1 MPVTSARKTARHAKP
16 STVAPAIAAGGLTA
30 AFVVADGA
38 ALATASSAAVPSTVG
53 RAAAT
58 ADDFAR
64 LRQCESGGNYR
75 ANTGNGYYGAYQFS
89 ASTWR
94 GIGYSGMPH
103 QASPGTQDEA
113 AAKLQARSGWG
124 QWPACSRKLGLG
136 RSGYTPTHAAPA
148 AGKHA
153 APKAARKAAPKKP
166 AAQNAAPKKSA
177 APKATPAR
185 ASRTRVAAPRTAPL
199 LDRAITL
206 EDRGT
211 YRLVVAQ
218 WQARMKQ
225 RGWSITVDGRFGPRS
240 AEVAQRFAAEKGL
253 TSTPAGTVDRA
264 LMTAAWTAPLQGAL
278 PAPAAPRITFV
289 AGALRA

>member
-1 MPVTSARKTARHAKP
+1 MPSARKNARHAKP
-16 STVAPAIAAGGLTA
+16 SPVAPALAAGGLTA

-38 ALATASSAAVPSTVG
+38 ALVTSSSAAPPSTVG
-53 RAAAT
+53 RAAAS

-103 QASPGTQDEA
+103 QASPATQDQA

-136 RSGYTPTHAAPA
+136 RGGYTPTHAAPA

-153 APKAARKAAPKKP
+153 APARKAAPKTV
-166 AAQNAAPKKSA
+166 AAP
-177 APKATPAR
+177 PAR
-185 ASRTRVAAPRTAPL
+185 ASRTRVTAPRTAPL

-206 EDRGT
+206 EDRST

-264 LMTAAWTAPLQGAL
+264 LMTAAWTAPLQGAP
-278 PAPAAPRITFV
+278 PAPVAPRLTLV
-289 AGALRA
+289 AGELRA

>member
-1 MPVTSARKTARHAKP
+1 MPSARSTARHAKP

-58 ADDFAR
+58 SDDFAR
-64 LRQCESGGNYR
+64 LRACESGGNYGT
-75 ANTGNGYYGAYQFS
+75 NTGNGYYGAYQFS

-94 GIGYSGMPH
+94 GVGFSGMPH
-103 QASPGTQDEA
+103 QASPATQDQA

-136 RSGYTPTHAAPA
+136 RSGYTPSHAAPA
-148 AGKHA
+148 PGKHA
-153 APKAARKAAPKKP
+153 APKAAAKAAPK
-166 AAQNAAPKKSA
+166 AQ
-177 APKATPAR
+177 PAR
-185 ASRTRVAAPRTAPL
+185 ASRTRVTAPRTAPL

-206 EDRGT
+206 QDRST

-225 RGWSITVDGRFGPRS
+225 RGWSIAVDGRFGPRS

-253 TSTPAGTVDRA
+253 ASTPAGTVDSA
-264 LMTAAWTAPLQGAL
+264 LMAAAWTAPLQGAPAAA
-278 PAPAAPRITFV
+278 PAPRLSII
-289 AGALRA
+289 AGELRA

>member
-1 MPVTSARKTARHAKP
+1 MPSARKNARHAKP

-30 AFVVADGA
+30 AFVIADGA
-38 ALATASSAAVPSTVG
+38 ALATASSAAPASSVG

-94 GIGYSGMPH
+94 GVGFSGMPH
-103 QASPGTQDEA
+103 QASPATQDQA

-153 APKAARKAAPKKP
+153 APKAAPKKAAPK
-166 AAQNAAPKKSA
+166 AA
-177 APKATPAR
+177 PAR
-185 ASRTRVAAPRTAPL
+185 ASRTRVTAPRTAPL

-206 EDRGT
+206 DDRST

-218 WQARMKQ
+218 WQARMQQ
-225 RGWSITVDGRFGPRS
+225 RGWSIAVDGRFGPRS
-240 AEVAQRFAAEKGL
+240 AEVAQRFATEKGL
-253 TSTPAGTVDRA
+253 TATPAGTVDGA
-264 LMTAAWTAPLQGAL
+264 LMAAAWTAPLRGAP
-278 PAPAAPRITFV
+278 PAPVAPRLTLI
-289 AGALRA
+289 AGELLA